1 MSVTGRSERL
11 KSRGEWPGPVEFSA
25 GWARAYV
32 RPWNEDL
39 PAAALRL
46 ERGGARFLNLCAQA
60 VSAWTKDVF
69 SPATLPGSGRVWREA
84 GFEEWGQL
92 LLFEHLLTDLKAP
105 EALVTENDLLDVIV
119 LNRIDRDSFP
129 PAWRLGPIGLAES
142 VSATSRSAI
151 HTVAADGEVAGFA
164 VTGVSLGVG
173 YLQRLAVD
181 PKYRGRGLGRSL
193 VRASLTWARRRRA
206 ISVLV
211 NTQPDNDQAA
221 ALYRGE
227 GFTDVAAGLQIWRF
241 NPATRN

>member
-1 MSVTGRSERL
+1 MSAPGRSERL
-11 KSRGEWPGPVEFSA
+11 KSQGEWPGPVEFSA
-25 GWARAYV
+25 GWARAHV

-46 ERGGARFLNLCAQA
+46 ERGGARFLNLCARA
-60 VSAWTKDVF
+60 VSVWTNDVL

-92 LLFEHLLTDLKAP
+92 LLFEHLLTDLKVP
-105 EALVTENDLLDVIV
+105 ETDVAENGVSDVVV
-119 LNRIDRDSFP
+119 LNRIDRASFP

-142 VSATSRSAI
+142 VTATSKSAI
-151 HTVAADGEVAGFA
+151 HTVTADGEVAGFA

-173 YLQRLAVD
+173 YLQRLAVE
-181 PKYRGRGLGRSL
+181 PTYRGRGLGRSL

-206 ISVLV
+206 TSLLV
-211 NTQPDNDQAA
+211 NTQPDNDQAV

-227 GFTDVAAGLQIWRF
+227 GFNDVAAGLQIWRF
-241 NPATRN
+241 DPATRN